1 MFLLLLLKNK
11 YFILLETL
19 SIYYIIMAK
28 FVEMDERVK
37 FKDQI
42 EEKIDGSVIL
52 INKFNVAQGK
62 VEQDWRDDA
71 TNFKQQPGFI
81 STQLHKG
88 IGKSSVF
95 INYAVWESIEHYK
108 KAINKILFSSKS
120 RSPLLKYDDE
130 SLVISPHLFK
140 KVAIP
145 GICVD

>member
-1 MFLLLLLKNK
+1 
-11 YFILLETL
+11 
-19 SIYYIIMAK
+19 MAK

-42 EEKIDGSVIL
+42 EEKEIDGSIIL
-52 INKFNVAQGK
+52 INKFNVKPDK
-62 VEQDWRDDA
+62 VEQFIKDWTEDA

-108 KAINKILFSSKS
+108 EAVNKILFSSETQS
-120 RSPLLKYDDE
+120 SLLKYTDD
-130 SLVISPHLFK
+130 SLVVSPHLFK
-140 KVAIP
+140 KVHVP
-145 GICVD
+145 GICVER

>member
-1 MFLLLLLKNK
+1 
-11 YFILLETL
+11 
-19 SIYYIIMAK
+19 MAK

-62 VEQDWRDDA
+62 VEQFLKDWGEDA

-108 KAINKILFSSKS
+108 KAINKILFRSKS

-140 KVAIP
+140 KVAIS